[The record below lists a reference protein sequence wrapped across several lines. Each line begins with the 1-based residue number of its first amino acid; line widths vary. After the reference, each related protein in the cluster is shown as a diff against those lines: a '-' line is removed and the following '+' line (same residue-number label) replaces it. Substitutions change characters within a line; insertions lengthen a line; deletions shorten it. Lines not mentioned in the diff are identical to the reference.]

1 MKRLLRD
8 TPPSYILIGELLVIF
23 MLIPI
28 IIAFNPL
35 HYLSV
40 VLVLLALLY
49 VMWLTRFSFRLESK
63 GTKAEG
69 LIRKHI
75 IRICLKF
82 ITFALCLLVIMALL
96 MPGKLFLVIG
106 QSLVFWFAITCV
118 YVFLSVLPQEW
129 LYRVFFL
136 WRYGVLFNS
145 LLSKVNQ
152 TVFILFNATLFC
164 LAHIMFFNLWVLVLT
179 FFGGLLFAYTYVK
192 TKSYRLIVL
201 EHSLYGLWLFTVGLG
216 EILAFPVHSP

>member
-1 MKRLLRD
+1 
-8 TPPSYILIGELLVIF
+8 V
-23 MLIPI
+23 LIPV

-35 HYLSV
+35 HYLSAA
-40 VLVLLALLY
+40 LVLLALLY
-49 VMWLTRFSFRLESK
+49 IVWLTRFSFKLKSK
-63 GTKAEG
+63 NMKAEG
-69 LIRKHI
+69 LIRKHL

-82 ITFALCLLVIMALL
+82 ITFALCLLVVMTLFI
-96 MPGKLFLVIG
+96 PDKLFLVLG

-145 LLSKVNQ
+145 LSNKMNQ
-152 TVFILFNATLFC
+152 TAYILFNATLFC
-164 LAHIMFFNLWVLVLT
+164 LAHIMFFNVWVLVLT

-192 TKSYRLIVL
+192 TNSYRLIVL

-216 EILAFPVHSP
+216 EMLAFPVYSP